1 MHYSVISNKLG
12 EKIQILTKDNMYIIR
27 HHDSFIEVVNR
38 DLNSG
43 ETDSIIVSGN
53 KNYFVKDMLIEFSTN
68 FSFEHLKHEIEM
80 KFMKEL
86 DNFSQEKIFMSN
98 IQMIFLSMEF
108 KELAMDD
115 CNRFLRKDPEI
126 INKFNRLYDGV
137 FNYDL
142 ASLNE
147 LIQTEP
153 FKKRLKAMGM
163 EYPSLSQVFTGK
175 PFKDGSD
182 GYLKYISSDMNTDK
196 IALECLKEN
205 NLMNKFSLEFPFEQN
220 VTLNHMQKLN
230 PDIYTVSNEAGNIVL
245 ASDGIFIYSK
255 NEKEFNK
262 VKCSEDNKFKL
273 NGIEY
278 PATADGLKLAEII
291 NFDSDYKFSGD
302 IDKVVSIKEKQEVK
316 AINKIK
322 NNI

>member
-1 MHYSVISNKLG
+1 MHYSVISNKLS
-12 EKIQILTKDNMYIIR
+12 EKMQILTKDNMYIIR
-27 HHDSFIEVVNR
+27 HHDSFMEIVNR
-38 DLNSG
+38 DLNLDK
-43 ETDSIIVSGN
+43 TDSTIVKGN
-53 KNYFVKDMLIEFSTN
+53 DNYFIKELDMVISTN

-205 NLMNKFSLEFPFEQN
+205 NLIKQFSTEFPFEQN
-220 VTLNHMQKLN
+220 VTLNHIQKLN
-230 PDIYTVSNEAGNIVL
+230 PDIYTVSNEAGDIVL

-255 NEKEFNK
+255 NETEFNK

-273 NGIEY
+273 NGTEY

-291 NFDSDYKFSGD
+291 NFDSNYKISGN
-302 IDKVVSIKEKQEVK
+302 IDKLIKTNEKHSLE
-316 AINKIK
+316 NKNKLKI
-322 NNI
+322 